1 MLSVQGELQGFWP
14 VPVPVCPVAAP
25 LQSQTGFDHHHSNS
39 ATALT
44 FIKYLLMFMFMLSST
59 FQINEPLV
67 CLHSNQCASSDIR
80 LEKSIPRTRAGS
92 QRACALVIQTCNMIL
107 CYVIQ
112 YVQYMVSHLEF
123 CIYIYL
129 SHCTSADLWMLLFA
143 KCLFIP
149 TSYQH

>member
-14 VPVPVCPVAAP
+14 VPVRPAAAP

-44 FIKYLLMFMFMLSST
+44 FIKYLLMFRLMLSFKLRS
-59 FQINEPLV
+59 PLFV
-67 CLHSNQCASSDIR
+67 YNSNQCASSDIR
-80 LEKSIPRTRAGS
+80 LEKSIPRARGGS
-92 QRACALVIQTCNMIL
+92 QRACVLVIQTCIMIL
-107 CYVIQ
+107 LYVIQ
-112 YVQYMVSHLEF
+112 YVQYMVPHLEF

-129 SHCTSADLWMLLFA
+129 SHCTSADLWMLLFG

-149 TSYQH
+149 TSYKHRVV